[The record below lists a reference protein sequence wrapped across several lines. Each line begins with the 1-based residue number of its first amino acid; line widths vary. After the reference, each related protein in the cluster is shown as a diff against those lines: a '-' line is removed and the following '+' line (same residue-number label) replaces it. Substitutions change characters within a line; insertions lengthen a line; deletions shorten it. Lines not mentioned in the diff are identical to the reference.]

1 MVNFP
6 ASLAGL
12 SAALLAGGLL
22 LAGPAAADDPEFEMP
37 DVVGGTLEEAEAQ
50 VADLSPD
57 IAFET
62 EDLTGQGRE
71 VQSPANWTVC
81 ATAPEAGETLTA
93 ESTVGFVVVRQYEES
108 CD

>member
-12 SAALLAGGLL
+12 SAALLAGGLA
-22 LAGPAAADDPEFEMP
+22 LAGPAAADDPEWEMP
-37 DVVGGTLEEAEAQ
+37 DVVGSTLAEAEAE
-50 VADLSPD
+50 VAGLSPE

-62 EDLTGQGRE
+62 VDLTGLNRD
-71 VQSPANWTVC
+71 VHSPANWTVC
-81 ATAPEAGETLTA
+81 ATVPEAGGTLTA
-93 ESTVGFVVVRQYEES
+93 ESTVGFAVVRQYEES